1 MTEEERFVIDSASK
15 ADWALKKIQKAKR
28 QQKEN
33 EKRVVEMNKEPQ
45 EEIEENNKWL
55 EEENSK
61 LDESIKYF
69 ESLLDEFMNNNLA
82 ENPKFKFKSPY
93 GRISVLHSKKW
104 SYDDD
109 KLINRYKDT
118 DLVKTEYKLNKKDL
132 KKSIEIVNGKPI
144 SKDTGEIVDGITIT
158 EEEKINIKAEG

>member
-1 MTEEERFVIDSASK
+1 
-15 ADWALKKIQKAKR
+15 
-28 QQKEN
+28 
-33 EKRVVEMNKEPQ
+33 MNKEPQ

-61 LDESIKYF
+61 LDE
-69 ESLLDEFMNNNLA
+69 FMSDNLA

-104 SYDDD
+104 SYDDE
-109 KLINRYKDT
+109 KLIKRYKDT
-118 DLVKTEYKLNKKDL
+118 DFVKIEYKLNKKDL